1 MRLYTGKDI
10 SKLNA
15 IITDNSGIFAIID
28 NKVEEYFSAMKN
40 WKFITVSAKE
50 SGKTLAEA
58 GRICTRLMEMGADRD
73 CFIIGAGGGVTTDL
87 AGFVAS
93 VYKRGVR
100 FALVPTT
107 LLAAA
112 DASIGGKNGVNHLGV
127 KNMIGTITQ
136 PEWVFQSPVF
146 FKTLSRRVFRE
157 GIAELLK
164 TFLIFDAELYGFAVS
179 FLSGYDY
186 RNPSEKEE
194 RLLERIVR
202 ECARFKMEVVRK
214 DEKDRGERMVLNLG
228 HTFGHALESWAAA
241 NHRTILHGEAV
252 AAGTVA
258 SAKVAA
264 KLGICP
270 KNLADEISEDFRKL
284 GIKTSYGVK
293 FSQILSAIKQDKKA
307 SANILTLILPLE
319 IGDVVRYVITES
331 DLEKVCSRLVI

>member
-15 IITDNSGIFAIID
+15 IIPDNSGIFAIID

-164 TFLIFDAELYGFAVS
+164 TFLIFDADLYGFAVS

-202 ECARFKMEVVRK
+202 ECARLKMEVVKK
-214 DEKDRGERMVLNLG
+214 DEMDRGERMVLNLG

-270 KNLADEISEDFRKL
+270 KNLAEEISEDFRKL
-284 GIKTSYGVK
+284 GIKTSYGVR

-307 SANILTLILPLE
+307 SAKILTLILPLE

>member
-15 IITDNSGIFAIID
+15 IIPDNSGIFAIID

-107 LLAAA
+107 HLAAA

-164 TFLIFDAELYGFAVS
+164 TFLIFDADLYGFAVS

-194 RLLERIVR
+194 RLLEKIVR
-202 ECARFKMEVVRK
+202 ECARLKMEVVRK

-252 AAGTVA
+252 AAGTIA

-264 KLGICP
+264 NLGLCP

-284 GIKTSYGVK
+284 GIKTSYGVR
-293 FSQILSAIKQDKKA
+293 FSQIFSAIRQDKKA
-307 SANILTLILPLE
+307 SAKILTLILPLG

>member
-15 IITDNSGIFAIID
+15 IIPDNSGIFAIID

-164 TFLIFDAELYGFAVS
+164 TFLIFDADLYGFAVS

-194 RLLERIVR
+194 RLLEKIVR
-202 ECARFKMEVVRK
+202 ECARLKMEVVRK

-252 AAGTVA
+252 AAGTIA

-264 KLGICP
+264 NLGLCP

-284 GIKTSYGVK
+284 GIKTSYGVR
-293 FSQILSAIKQDKKA
+293 FSQIFSAIRQDKKA
-307 SANILTLILPLE
+307 SAKILTLILPLG

>member
-15 IITDNSGIFAIID
+15 IIPDNSGIFAIID

-202 ECARFKMEVVRK
+202 ECARLKMEVVKK